1 MITAADKKGGGAR
14 DEDGERGSSI
24 AHGHDHP
31 LLFAV
36 MAVVLADQGMGSSQ

>member
-14 DEDGERGSSI
+14 DDD
-24 AHGHDHP
+24 GHDHP
-31 LLFAV
+31 LLFAA